1 MDYLEKLRLATE
13 DNNDIEVQKIRVEKI
28 KEITVTGFYK
38 NCPLDHYENDSLS
51 QALLPTDLDP
61 VMANCCAIKATGNG
75 IVYTIII
82 RVIPEY
88 KTICQPTPL
97 EEVARHTET
106 VNRNLDHLFT
116 GLPQD
121 KLLKI
126 YDVAKTMEDTIMY
139 EALPTCHTGN
149 LAGKINIMALQLFL
163 TSQFILFSQ
172 MPVEVFDHF
181 CIGK

>member
-13 DNNDIEVQKIRVEKI
+13 DNNDIEVQKIRAEKI

-38 NCPLDHYENDSLS
+38 NCPLDHYEKDSLS

-61 VMANCCAIKATGNG
+61 VMANCFAIKATALELYQKIKLYANL
-75 IVYTIII
+75 
-82 RVIPEY
+82 
-88 KTICQPTPL
+88 TPL
-97 EEVARHTET
+97 EEVARHPET

-116 GLPQD
+116 CLPQD

-172 MPVEVFDHF
+172 MPVEIFDHF